1 MHVQSCAAHACMTK
15 SMRCS
20 LAGCRWICTDA
31 CAGVRCACM
40 HDNLYQVPP
49 GGMEMEITELR
60 SRMAQAS
67 LSGQGQL
74 DKFWPPAECTSF
86 IWPLGVKKINEVG
99 VCKAGNSLFLEL

>member
-1 MHVQSCAAHACMTK
+1 
-15 SMRCS
+15 
-20 LAGCRWICTDA
+20 
-31 CAGVRCACM
+31 M

-49 GGMEMEITELR
+49 GGMEMEITELG

-74 DKFWPPAECTSF
+74 DKRWPPAECTSF
-86 IWPLGVKKINEVG
+86 IWPMGVKKINEVG